1 MQLRV
6 PHDLVNG
13 LADFPLS
20 GSCNRL
26 KAGTDPSQH
35 NPTHNFRYGPQD
47 MDDVLVKAPL
57 IAALWSL
64 CENSTLVPNPLVPD
78 PTALP

>member
-13 LADFPLS
+13 LTDSPLS

-26 KAGTDPSQH
+26 RTATDPKQR
-35 NPTHNFRYGPQD
+35 NTTHNFRYGPQD
-47 MDDVLVKAPL
+47 VDDVLVKAPI
-57 IAALWSL
+57 IAELWFL